1 MALGFGKYKYNNF
14 RGASKSYFTIE
25 IFKKDY
31 SDNDNNGDPQL
42 YPQTTQARDFPNN
55 PSFITYWDGP
65 STAGWSWSSSYGGSA
80 EHTAGNTTPLD
91 YVFDSSLLVAG
102 AKYNVL
108 IELAGISS
116 PANNK
121 QILVKLGNAVTQG
134 FTTNGVH
141 EQIVT
146 ADGGQ
151 LSLDPTFN
159 FQGFVK
165 RVELTRYFEPPTEFK
180 TQGEGFTLTYN
191 GKGGTRKRNFI
202 ASECK
207 INYLVEDDATEDFLY
222 SLVSGGV
229 REYYVR
235 IYRSQYPYNTT
246 QGTAPGQ
253 IFWYGYIM
261 PAFDS
266 LQNMSYPYTFTI
278 TANDSYGF
286 YSKIGVQQFDNED
299 DKTARHSIR
308 NILRGFMVDN
318 HLGDIEQDGQASLV
332 TNLDWWQT
340 TDSYGTFNP
349 ALKYHISK
357 GFVTKPTTYNES
369 GEIDVNSKPFDYKEI
384 DVFNG
389 VLQALNLTGMQS
401 EGAYWFV
408 QPNSYFSGVTG
419 QATIYRYT
427 NAGFAQTPTS
437 PQTIPFLET
446 VVQDSSGV
454 FAEQTDAKILGGST
468 ITFEPALKRVEINF
482 EPGFSNFSVS
492 PGQNLTTEFYAGSI
506 QSGEGNFF
514 FSFEAKHKEKID
526 NDDFN
531 FNPPESFPAPIG
543 NVDWEIIDSS
553 FLTTGTLKIKVTDG
567 SQTKYLAT
575 NSSSLIWTDSSA
587 TTITVYRGYAAS
599 TSSAVNNPGSLAVG
613 SVTDNIPTNFSGSSS
628 GPCQRYFTGGTTR
641 RAETIIKFAGD
652 IQDPGFSGDV
662 FIEFDASNNYY
673 QANKGEGDGGAFPD
687 YEWQYDDVNNPTPLS
702 TSTKAVNITLT
713 PIASNNAEDTDVSNG
728 IKYIAS
734 QSETEAYEVEDLG
747 NIRLGRNI
755 NNLMYAIQ
763 YDANPVANIQN
774 WTSVLNFQRG
784 NPTPDNP
791 FNPTQL
797 MLNEYLQLGAEPL
810 EILQAD
816 LKSRFYSPH
825 KVLKYSIENDGNYK
839 YYLFLGGTYKA
850 ASEVWSGEWYKAS
863 DTVAAEIISE
873 TPVTTGPTYDPTGP
887 TGEGFTDTGE
897 DVYQV
902 IESNLIQDGLG
913 FSDDIIVHNI
923 NDNKIDLEDN
933 TKGKIYDGQ
942 KLCLTFPDGS
952 NPLILTANGDTE
964 TTSNVV
970 QLQSFT
976 PKISYPKGS
985 VLRPLIYDFTNVIT
999 GGGTQL
1005 ENLYQGIT
1013 TSYLYLRP
1021 EEFLTPSTSN
1031 FSMYTRDNFG
1041 SVQPSTF
1048 VNRSSVFASF
1058 FMPADYEVTAIDVYG
1073 SANRSFTL
1081 YESTHQSGS
1090 AVSIQSGGVMNT
1102 TMTLTTPREIVVGK
1116 YGIIRI
1122 SLGATTDKIYGAK
1135 ITIQA
1140 V

>member
-31 SDNDNNGDPQL
+31 SDNDSSGDPQL

-80 EHTAGNTTPLD
+80 EHTAGDSTPLD
-91 YVFDSSLLVAG
+91 YVFDNTLLVAG

-108 IELAGISS
+108 IELDGISS
-116 PANNK
+116 PASNK
-121 QILVKLGNAVTQG
+121 QIRVELGTAGTEG
-134 FTTNGVH
+134 FTTNGIH
-141 EQIVT
+141 EEIVT

-151 LSLDPTFN
+151 LRLDPTTN

-235 IYRSQYPYNTT
+235 IYRSQYPYGTT
-246 QGTAPGQ
+246 QGTAAGQ

-286 YSKIGVQQFDNED
+286 YSKIGVQQFDDED
-299 DKTARHSIR
+299 DKTNRHSIR
-308 NILRGFMVDN
+308 NILRGFLIDN
-318 HLGDIEQDGQASLV
+318 HLNDIEQDGQASLV

-340 TDSYGTFNP
+340 TDSYGTFDP
-349 ALKYHISK
+349 ALKYYISK
-357 GFVTKPTTYNES
+357 GFVTKPTTYNDS
-369 GEIDVNSKPFDYKEI
+369 GEIDINSKPFDYKEI
-384 DVFNG
+384 NVFNG

-408 QPNSYFSGVTG
+408 QPNSFFSGVTG
-419 QATIYRYT
+419 EATVYRYT
-427 NAGFAQTPTS
+427 NAGFVQTPYS
-437 PQTIPFLET
+437 PQTIPFIET

-468 ITFEPALKRVEINF
+468 ITFEPALKKVEINF

-492 PGQNLTTEFYAGSI
+492 PGQSLTSGFYAGSI

-514 FSFEAKHKEKID
+514 FSFESKHKEKID

-531 FNPPESFPAPIG
+531 FNAPI
-543 NVDWEIIDSS
+543 NSVDWEFIDSAY
-553 FLTTGTLKIKVTDG
+553 LTTGTLKIRVTDG
-567 SQTKYLAT
+567 SQTKYLVSD
-575 NSSSLIWTDSSA
+575 SSSLIWQSSSGNI
-587 TTITVYRGYAAS
+587 TIYRGYAAP
-599 TSSAVNNPGSLAVG
+599 TDNAVNNPGSLAVG
-613 SVTDNIPTNFSGSSS
+613 SVTDNIPTNFNGSSS

-641 RAETIIKFAGD
+641 RAETIIKFAGN
-652 IQDPGFSGDV
+652 IEDPGFSGDV

-673 QANKGEGDGGAFPD
+673 QANKGDGDGGAFPE

-702 TSTKAVNITLT
+702 TSTKAMNITLT

-747 NIRLGRNI
+747 NIRLGRNV

-763 YDANPVANIQN
+763 HDTNPSAAFQT
-774 WTSVLNFQRG
+774 WESVINFQRG

-839 YYLFLGGTYKA
+839 YYMFLGGTYKA
-850 ASEVWSGEWYKAS
+850 ASEVWSAEWYKAS
-863 DTVAAEIISE
+863 DTAAAAIISE
-873 TPVTTGPTYDPTGP
+873 TPVITGPTGDPTGP
-887 TGEGFTDTGE
+887 TGDGLTDTGE
-897 DVYQV
+897 DNYLTN
-902 IESNLIQDGLG
+902 EDNLTVDGLG
-913 FSDDIIVHNI
+913 HSDDIIVHMI

-952 NPLILTANGDTE
+952 NPMILTANGDTE

-985 VLRPLIYDFTNVIT
+985 ILRPLIYDFTNVIT
-999 GGGTQL
+999 GGSGSSTP
-1005 ENLYQGIT
+1005 NLYKGVT
-1013 TSYLYLRP
+1013 TTAIYIRP
-1021 EEFLTPSTSN
+1021 DEFHMPSTSS
-1031 FSMYTRDNFG
+1031 FSMYTRDNLA
-1041 SVQPSTF
+1041 SVQPSSYVSRSHVYASSFIPASYKLTK
-1048 VNRSSVFASF
+1048 VNIYT
-1058 FMPADYEVTAIDVYG
+1058 DTA
-1073 SANRSFTL
+1073 RSFTVREGRINAPGTASLDTGTTNTELTLSSAWTSVEGKYIIL
-1081 YESTHQSGS
+1081 YINFGS
-1090 AVSIQSGGVMNT
+1090 A
-1102 TMTLTTPREIVVGK
+1102 
-1116 YGIIRI
+1116 
-1122 SLGATTDKIYGAK
+1122 DKIYGANLV
-1135 ITIQA
+1135 IEA